1 MRHGVASPD
10 TREKLPNDEF
20 MAAFNVLSSLSE
32 ERVLGRLQAR
42 AKEWREST
50 IPEWLQKR
58 GVYRAVVRVSGA
70 TFHVHLQGRTWLG
83 FVVEGRVEPLATGSR
98 LVGQIQTSRL
108 IRIGNVVWVILV
120 VGGSVW
126 GGAWPVALLAM
137 AIVPI
142 MNAVRYR
149 MAAHE
154 RAGLEWVI
162 REAAEVEPLGEPE
175 ANEAAR

>member
-1 MRHGVASPD
+1 M
-10 TREKLPNDEF
+10 
-20 MAAFNVLSSLSE
+20 
-32 ERVLGRLQAR
+32 
-42 AKEWREST
+42 
-50 IPEWLQKR
+50 
-58 GVYRAVVRVSGA
+58 
-70 TFHVHLQGRTWLG
+70 
-83 FVVEGRVEPLATGSR
+83 EPLATGSR

-108 IRIGNVVWVILV
+108 IRIGNAVWVILV

-126 GGAWPVALLAM
+126 GGAWPVALFAI

-175 ANEAAR
+175 SNEAAR